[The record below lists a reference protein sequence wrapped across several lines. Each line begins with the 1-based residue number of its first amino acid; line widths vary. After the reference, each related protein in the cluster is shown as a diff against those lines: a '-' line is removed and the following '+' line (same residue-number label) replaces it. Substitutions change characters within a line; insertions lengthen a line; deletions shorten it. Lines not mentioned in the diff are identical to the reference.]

1 MTVSSATSKVQYN
14 GNGSTTVFAYTFKV
28 FNQNDLTVIVRSAA
42 GTETVKTITTH
53 YTVSGVGSAGGG
65 NVTMLTAP
73 ASGETLTILRE
84 QDLTQEL
91 DLVENDPF
99 PAQSLEDALDKL
111 TFMVQQHSEEI
122 DRSIKASRTNTIT
135 STEFTVSAA
144 SRANKI
150 FAFDSAGELAVTQEL
165 GTYRGNWATATAFAQ
180 RDIVKDTSNNNIYIV
195 VTAHTSTGSQPIS
208 SNADVA
214 KWALIVDAASAT
226 TSAAAAASSAS
237 AAATSETNA
246 SNSATA
252 SAGSASAASTS
263 ATNASNSASA
273 ASTSETNAAASAAA
287 AAASFD
293 AFDDI
298 YLGSY
303 ASNPTV
309 DNDGNTLT
317 VGDQYFN
324 SVANELRIWN
334 GSTWQTAS
342 TVGGTV
348 SSLEVTGVASFADG
362 TAAAPSI
369 TNTGDTNTG
378 MFFPAADTIAFA
390 EGGVEVMRVDSSGN
404 VGIGVTANAAI
415 KLDVNGPVASR
426 AALTADQTSAGVMAY
441 TGTTTQ
447 LISYGSAV
455 TGGIMDFYTG
465 LGGVTPTVRMRIDA
479 SGNVGIGTTS
489 PSSWSI
495 LAALGSNSTGFAGI
509 TAINSN
515 ANVGIGGIQFAS
527 DSTYTKSAIGLVR
540 ENANGQGSLVFYND
554 SNADAANWAS
564 GDEKMRINASGNV
577 GIGTS
582 SPASTLA
589 VGGNTPTAGKV
600 SVVGA
605 AAGISLALSDN
616 VNSSLYVK
624 HLAGG
629 SIIGTDAGG
638 ALRLG
643 TDGFTERMFIDSS
656 GNVMVGTTT
665 AGGKFTLQCANAA
678 TAIVTG
684 NASGTAA
691 YNAGLFYNNGL
702 SSLVGQISVS
712 GAVCTYLSVSDHRL
726 KENVQPMVG
735 ALDKIALLNP
745 VTYKWKYDGSDGQG
759 FIAHELQ
766 VVVPDCVSGEKDATD
781 ADGNPQYQGI
791 DTSFL
796 VATLVK
802 GMQEQQAIIT
812 ALTAR
817 IAALEA

>member
-28 FNQNDLTVIVRSAA
+28 FNQNDLTVIVRSAT

-73 ASGETLTILRE
+73 TATETITILRE

-111 TFMVQQHSEEI
+111 TFTVQQHSEEI

-135 STEFTVSAA
+135 STEFTVSA
-144 SRANKI
+144 SDRANKI
-150 FAFDSAGELAVTQEL
+150 FAFDSAGELSVAQEL

-226 TSAAAAASSAS
+226 TSASAAASSAS

-246 SNSATA
+246 GNSATA
-252 SAGSASAASTS
+252 ASGSASAASTS

-298 YLGSY
+298 YLGSKS
-303 ASNPTV
+303 SNPSV
-309 DNDGNTLT
+309 DNDGNALT
-317 VGDQYFN
+317 TGDLYFN
-324 SVANELRIWN
+324 SVANDLRVWD
-334 GSTWQTAS
+334 GSAWQP
-342 TVGGTV
+342 VGGAV
-348 SSLEVTGVASFADG
+348 SSLSVTGVASFADG

-369 TNTGDTNTG
+369 TNTGDLDAG
-378 MFFPAADTIAFA
+378 LFFPAADTVAVST
-390 EGGVEVMRVDSSGN
+390 GGTERMRVDSAGN

-465 LGGVTPTVRMRIDA
+465 LGAVTPTVRMRIDG

-489 PSSWSI
+489 PWAK
-495 LAALGSNSTGFAGI
+495 LDVTNNQAALSYLIDTNNTTNGGSSIWRMITRNIANTGTTSVEFYKPTGSGFSLLNNDTNGSNF
-509 TAINSN
+509 TAF
-515 ANVGIGGIQFAS
+515 NVGAS
-527 DSTYTKSAIGLVR
+527 
-540 ENANGQGSLVFYND
+540 
-554 SNADAANWAS
+554 
-564 GDEKMRINASGNV
+564 
-577 GIGTS
+577 
-582 SPASTLA
+582 
-589 VGGNTPTAGKV
+589 
-600 SVVGA
+600 
-605 AAGISLALSDN
+605 
-616 VNSSLYVK
+616 
-624 HLAGG
+624 
-629 SIIGTDAGG
+629 
-638 ALRLG
+638 
-643 TDGFTERMFIDSS
+643 ERMRIDSS
-656 GNVMVGTTT
+656 GNVLVGTTST
-665 AGGKFTLQCANAA
+665 FDNVSFLKAQVLGGLSTKIDNA
-678 TAIVTG
+678 TAVSQVSFFNPNGRVGFVGT
-684 NASGTAA
+684 SGTSTT
-691 YNAGLFYNNGL
+691 YNT
-702 SSLVGQISVS
+702 SSD
-712 GAVCTYLSVSDHRL
+712 YRL

-745 VTYKWKYDGSDGQG
+745 VTYNWKSDGSDGQG

-766 VVVPDCVSGEKDATD
+766 AIVPDCVSGDKDAVD
-781 ADGNPQYQGI
+781 ANGNPKHQGV